1 MFSVSSQLR
10 LCFLVTILVLA
21 QTAVGQKKGSS
32 GSGNTRTTPPNPT
45 NPNTPTGNFQPIF
58 VSGHVTIVG
67 GEKLAEPVA
76 IERICNGMTR
86 REGYTDF
93 KGEFQFQIGQNLG
106 FQDAS
111 ENDPQSQPGN
121 PMPSSGRSLSHQT
134 MTLQGCELR
143 AVLAGFQSSTV
154 RLQPIIGDSFQTD
167 VGTIML
173 KRMGEVKGSA
183 ISATS
188 LAAPKDA
195 RHAFEK
201 GSKAFFAEKLPEAEK
216 ELEKAVRIYPQYA
229 AAWSRL
235 GDIQHREQNLPAA
248 RESYQKALQADPQY
262 VNPVFGLAL
271 LAITEKN
278 WKDAAQFTAQLNSL
292 NPYAFPAA
300 GFYNAAAN
308 YNLGNFQAAEASA
321 IKFKAADKEHSHP
334 EVLLLLSNI
343 QAQKNDFT
351 GAAQQIHDYLTL
363 VPNAANAG
371 ELESKAKEYEG
382 LSVSKKQ

>member
-10 LCFLVTILVLA
+10 LCFLVTILILA
-21 QTAVGQKKGSS
+21 QTALAQKKGS
-32 GSGNTRTTPPNPT
+32 GSGNSRTTPPTPT
-45 NPNTPTGNFQPIF
+45 IPNTPTGNFQPVF
-58 VSGHVTIVG
+58 VSGHVTIEG
-67 GEKLAEPVA
+67 GEKLSEPVA
-76 IERICNGMTR
+76 IERICNGVTR

-93 KGEFQFQIGQNLG
+93 KGEFQLQIGQNLG

-111 ENDPQSQPGN
+111 ENDSQTLPGN

-134 MTLQGCELR
+134 MNLQGCELR
-143 AVLAGFQSSTV
+143 AVLAGFHSSTV
-154 RLQPIIGDSFQTD
+154 RLQPTLGESFQID

-173 KRMGEVKGSA
+173 KRMGEVKGTA

-201 GSKAFFAEKLPEAEK
+201 GSKAFFADKLPDAEK
-216 ELEKAVRIYPQYA
+216 ELETAVRIYPEFA

-235 GDIQHREQNLPAA
+235 GDVQHREQNLKAA
-248 RESYQKALQADPQY
+248 HESYEKALQADPQY
-262 VNPVFGLAL
+262 VNPIFGLAL
-271 LAITEKN
+271 LSIAEKN
-278 WKDAAQFTAQLNSL
+278 WKDAAQFTAQVNSL

-308 YNLGNFQAAEASA
+308 YNLGNFQAAEDSA
-321 IKFKAADKEHSHP
+321 KKFKAADKQHSHP

-343 QAQKNDFT
+343 QAQKDDFA

-363 VPNAANAG
+363 VPNATNAA
-371 ELESKAKEYEG
+371 ELESKTKEYEG

>member
-1 MFSVSSQLR
+1 
-10 LCFLVTILVLA
+10 
-21 QTAVGQKKGSS
+21 
-32 GSGNTRTTPPNPT
+32 
-45 NPNTPTGNFQPIF
+45 
-58 VSGHVTIVG
+58 
-67 GEKLAEPVA
+67 
-76 IERICNGMTR
+76 
-86 REGYTDF
+86 
-93 KGEFQFQIGQNLG
+93 
-106 FQDAS
+106 
-111 ENDPQSQPGN
+111 
-121 PMPSSGRSLSHQT
+121 

-154 RLQPIIGDSFQTD
+154 RLQPTIGDSFQIE

-173 KRMGEVKGSA
+173 SRMGNVKGSA

-201 GSKAFFAEKLPEAEK
+201 GSKAFYADKLPEAEK
-216 ELEKAVRIYPQYA
+216 ELEKAVRIYPQFA

-235 GDIQHREQNLPAA
+235 GDVQHREQNLQAA
-248 RESYQKALQADPQY
+248 HDSYEKALHADPQY
-262 VNPVFGLAL
+262 VNPIFGLAL
-271 LAITEKN
+271 LAIAEKN
-278 WKDAAQFTAQLNSL
+278 WKDAAQFTAQVSSL

-308 YNLGNFQAAEASA
+308 YNIGNFQAAEDSA
-321 IKFKAADKEHSHP
+321 KKFKAADKEHSHP

-343 QAQKNDFT
+343 QAQKNDFA
-351 GAAQQIHDYLTL
+351 GAAQQIRDYLAL

-382 LSVSKKQ
+382 LSVSRKQ

>member
-10 LCFLVTILVLA
+10 LGFLVTVLVLV
-21 QTAVGQKKGSS
+21 QTAVAQKKGSS
-32 GSGNTRTTPPNPT
+32 GGNTRTTPPSAT
-45 NPNTPTGNFQPIF
+45 NPNSPTGSFQPIF
-58 VSGHVTIVG
+58 VSGHVAIEG
-67 GEKLAEPVA
+67 GGKLSEPVA
-76 IERICNGMTR
+76 IERICNGVTR

-93 KGEFQFQIGQNLG
+93 KGEFQLQIGQNLG

-111 ENDPQSQPGN
+111 ENDPQPMPGN

-154 RLQPIIGDSFQTD
+154 RLQPTIGDSFQTE

-173 KRMGEVKGSA
+173 SRMGDVKGSA

-201 GSKAFFAEKLPEAEK
+201 GSKAFYADKLPDAEK

-235 GDIQHREQNLPAA
+235 GDVQQREQNLQAA
-248 RESYQKALQADPQY
+248 HDSYKKALQADPQY
-262 VNPVFGLAL
+262 VNPIFGLAL
-271 LAITEKN
+271 LAITGKN
-278 WKDAAQFTAQLNSL
+278 WKDAAQFTAQVNSL

-308 YNLGNFQAAEASA
+308 YNIGNFQAAEDSA
-321 IKFKAADKEHSHP
+321 RKFKTADKEHSHP

-343 QAQKNDFT
+343 QAQKNDFA
-351 GAAQQIHDYLTL
+351 GAAQQIRDYLAL

>member
-1 MFSVSSQLR
+1 MFPVSSQLR
-10 LCFLVTILVLA
+10 LCFLVTILILA
-21 QTAVGQKKGSS
+21 QTAVAQKKGS
-32 GSGNTRTTPPNPT
+32 GGGNTRTTPPSPI

-58 VSGHVTIVG
+58 VSGHVAIEG
-67 GEKLAEPVA
+67 GEKLLEPVA
-76 IERICNGMTR
+76 IERICNGVTR

-93 KGEFQFQIGQNLG
+93 KGEFQLQIGQNLG

-111 ENDPQSQPGN
+111 ENDPQPMPGN
-121 PMPSSGRSLSHQT
+121 PMPSSGRSLSHQS

-154 RLQPIIGDSFQTD
+154 RLQPTIGDSFQIE

-173 KRMGEVKGSA
+173 SRMGNVKGSP

-201 GSKAFFAEKLPEAEK
+201 GSKAFYADKLPEAEK
-216 ELEKAVRIYPQYA
+216 ELEKAVRIYPQFA

-235 GDIQHREQNLPAA
+235 GDVQHREQNLQAA
-248 RESYQKALQADPQY
+248 HDSYEKALHADPQY
-262 VNPVFGLAL
+262 VNPIFGLAL
-271 LAITEKN
+271 LAIAEKN
-278 WKDAAQFTAQLNSL
+278 WKDAAQFTAQVSRL

-308 YNLGNFQAAEASA
+308 YNIGNFQAAEDSA
-321 IKFKAADKEHSHP
+321 KKFKAADKEHSHP

-343 QAQKNDFT
+343 QAQKNDFA
-351 GAAQQIHDYLTL
+351 GAAQQIRDYLAL

-382 LSVSKKQ
+382 LSVSRKQ